1 MLQQPVLLLH
11 LLDHGGHV
19 LLHELDL
26 LLLPGQVALK
36 LNDLLDQDVAVR
48 YLRVELLEGGVLALR
63 RQLRTPRD

>member
-48 YLRVELLEGGVLALR
+48 YLRVELLEGGHLAI
-63 RQLRTPRD
+63 

>member
-63 RQLRTPRD
+63 RQLRTLRG